1 MHTYYAQMNT
11 PCSAAAARSGW
22 FCAAIMILADIALAV
37 SVVFCPVS
45 SLAVRLCPVLAVPV
59 AVQVEVLLAGILCKA
74 RKR

>member
-1 MHTYYAQMNT
+1 MRTYYAQMNT

-37 SVVFCPVS
+37 SVVFCPVFP
-45 SLAVRLCPVLAVPV
+45 LGVRLCSVLAAPV
-59 AVQVEVLLAGILCKA
+59 AIRVRSLIAETFSET